1 MNGNHVNLLPVG
13 YRRRLEMRKLVLHWA
28 SLAILIIVG
37 CTMVTNWTK
46 LRVANMAAKVADL
59 QIAGEQ
65 VEDLMVSNDFTK
77 QQLRD
82 LQFLNGHLDSMVP
95 TDDLLQTLGVIATIK
110 SAAEHP
116 PRVRALSMNL
126 RQASLAQ
133 QAVTHGSAAEN
144 SSYQSRGNVA
154 RAAAAEAQLVLSLFG
169 TDQGQIQQW
178 MQDFAASP
186 RVRGVQLGRSG
197 IDAHTGGY
205 EAEIQAQVVVQK
217 ELP

>member
-1 MNGNHVNLLPVG
+1 VNGNHVNLLPVG
-13 YRRRLEMRKLVLHWA
+13 YRRRLEMRTLVLYWA

-65 VEDLMVSNDFTK
+65 VEDLMVSNDLTK
-77 QQLRD
+77 QQLRE

-126 RQASLAQ
+126 RGASLPQ
-133 QAVTHGSAAEN
+133 QAATNGSAAEN

-154 RAAAAEAQLVLSLFG
+154 RAAAEAQLVLSLFG

-205 EAEIQAQVVVQK
+205 EAEIQAQDVVQK